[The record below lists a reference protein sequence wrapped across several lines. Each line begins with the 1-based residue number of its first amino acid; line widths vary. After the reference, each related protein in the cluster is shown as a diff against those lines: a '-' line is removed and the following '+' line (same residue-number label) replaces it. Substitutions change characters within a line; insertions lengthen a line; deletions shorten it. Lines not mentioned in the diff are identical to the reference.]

1 MVKRVVARVRTPA
14 CSRTWH
20 ALRPSQV
27 LGILMQ
33 MRDWGWVGESWWVR
47 LTMPVLWVHR
57 GGVSGGSVV
66 LLCVC
71 RGDGWMDGW
80 MDVRRALTMV
90 FSVE

>member
-33 MRDWGWVGESWWVR
+33 MRDWGWVGDRWWVS
-47 LTMPVLWVHR
+47 LTMPVLLVWG
-57 GGVSGGSVV
+57 GGVSGGMF
-66 LLCVC
+66 LLGVC
-71 RGDGWMDGW
+71 RGDGWTYGG
-80 MDVRRALTMV
+80 R
-90 FSVE
+90 